1 MEGVLGTFFRH
12 YRQLAVIGSLVFAT
26 GVCLGLF
33 VLRMVH
39 THSFFDWGLIWNL
52 FLAWLPALSAL
63 AAYNLRQKGSV
74 IRWIM
79 ASGFV
84 LVWLLFLPNAPY
96 LITDIMSLQPQPEIP
111 YWFDLILYVAF
122 AWTGCF
128 LGLVSLLL
136 IQEVVRQ
143 AAGALASWLFI
154 LGVLALNSFGIYL
167 GRFLRWNSWDVILN
181 PWPLFTEIAQQVR
194 HPLAH
199 FQTVVFSALFTF
211 FFLAAYL
218 MLVAVTRF
226 QGELQ
231 TQEPTRP
238 IRAKPA
244 RTRQR

>member
-1 MEGVLGTFFRH
+1 MSAFFRH
-12 YRQLAVIGSLVFAT
+12 YRQLAVIGSLLFGT
-26 GVCLGLF
+26 CVCLGLF
-33 VLRMVH
+33 ALRMARI
-39 THSFFDWGLIWNL
+39 HSFFDGGMIWNL

-63 AAYNLRQKGSV
+63 AAYNLRQTHSV
-74 IRWIM
+74 LRWITI
-79 ASGFV
+79 SGFV

-96 LITDIMSLQPQPEIP
+96 LITDIMHLQPRPEIP

-122 AWTGCF
+122 AWTGSF

-136 IQEVVRQ
+136 IQEVVRH

-167 GRFLRWNSWDVILN
+167 GRFLRWNSWDVIVN
-181 PWPLFTEIAQQVR
+181 PLPLFTEIAQQVR
-194 HPLAH
+194 HPVAH
-199 FQTVVFSALFTF
+199 FQTVVFSVLFTF

-226 QGELQ
+226 HAELQ
-231 TQEPTRP
+231 TQQPTRP

-244 RTRQR
+244 RARVR